1 MGLDVA
7 IDIGTSRTRLATS
20 SQGIIFDEPT
30 LVAIDT
36 NEGSVL
42 SVGANAL
49 ELVGRSARPVVV
61 YRPLAQG
68 ATVDFDVTARLL
80 FGLFHRAGL
89 SKMSRARVVMS
100 IPTMATPI
108 ERRALRQAA
117 IQAGARDV
125 TLIEA
130 PLAAAIGLDLP
141 IQEPLGNAVSV
152 IGGGASEIAVISLGG
167 IVTHDARR
175 IGGEDIN
182 HAIAE
187 AIRHRFSVVVSPAII
202 EALKYNLSSVL
213 GATNGQREVVP
224 GRSVETGQPVEIEVD
239 ASLVNASVISVMKA
253 NAEMM
258 QECFRLTPPDLSQD
272 VANLG
277 VSLVGGVSGMR
288 QAGEY
293 LAGQTGVKTKV
304 ADSPDLVI
312 IRGLQLCLE
321 QVGRLHA
328 MFRGRD

>member
-1 MGLDVA
+1 MALDVA

-20 SQGIIFDEPT
+20 AQGIIFDEPT

-49 ELVGRSARPVVV
+49 DFVGRSARPVIV
-61 YRPLAQG
+61 YRPFAQG
-68 ATVDFDVTARLL
+68 ATIDFDVTARLL

-100 IPTMATPI
+100 VPTLATPI

-117 IQAGARDV
+117 TQAGARDV

-141 IQEPLGNAVSV
+141 IQEPLGSAVSV
-152 IGGGASEIAVISLGG
+152 IGGGASEIAIISLGG
-167 IVTHDARR
+167 IVTKDSRR
-175 IGGEDIN
+175 VGGEDIN
-182 HAIAE
+182 RTIAD
-187 AIRHRFSVVVSPAII
+187 AVRHQFGVVLSPEII
-202 EALKYNLSSVL
+202 EVLKLNLSSVL
-213 GATNGQREVVP
+213 GATNGKREVVP
-224 GRSVETGQPVEIEVD
+224 GRSVETGVPVEIEVD
-239 ASLVNASVISVMKA
+239 ASLVNASVLSVMRA

-258 QECFRLTPPDLSQD
+258 QECFRVTPPDLSQD

-277 VSLVGGVSGMR
+277 VSLVGGVAGMR

-293 LAGQTGVKTKV
+293 LAGQTGVTTRV
-304 ADSPDLVI
+304 AESPDLVI
-312 IRGLQLCLE
+312 IRGLQSCLE
-321 QVGRLHA
+321 QMGQLHA
-328 MFRGRD
+328 MFRGQD

>member
-7 IDIGTSRTRLATS
+7 IDIGSSRTRLATS
-20 SQGIIFDEPT
+20 AQGVIFDEPT

-49 ELVGRSARPVVV
+49 DLVGRSPRPIIV
-61 YRPLAQG
+61 YRPMAQG
-68 ATVDFDVTARLL
+68 TTIDFDVTARLL

-100 IPTMATPI
+100 IPSFATPI

-117 IQAGARDV
+117 IQAGAKDV

-130 PLAAAIGLDLP
+130 PLAAAIGLGLP

-152 IGGGASEIAVISLGG
+152 IGGGASEIAIISLGG
-167 IVTHDARR
+167 IVTKDARR

-182 HAIAE
+182 RTIADG
-187 AIRHRFSVVVSPAII
+187 IRQQFNVVVSPAII
-202 EALKYNLSSVL
+202 EALKFNLSSVL
-213 GATNGQREVVP
+213 GATNGRSEVVP
-224 GRSVETGQPVEIEVD
+224 GRMIDSGSPVEIEVD
-239 ASLVNASVISVMKA
+239 ASLVNASVMAVMKA

-258 QECFRLTPPDLSQD
+258 QECFRITPPDLSQD

-277 VSLVGGVSGMR
+277 VSLVGGVAGMR
-288 QAGEY
+288 QVGEY
-293 LAGQTGVKTKV
+293 LAGQTGVRAMV
-304 ADSPDLVI
+304 GESPDLVI
-312 IRGLQLCLE
+312 IRGLQMCLE
-321 QVGRLHA
+321 QMSQLHSL
-328 MFRGRD
+328 FRGRD